1 MPTTTRSVLHH
12 KDQITVK
19 ASPQKV
25 WDTIKKFDSIHTW
38 HPAAESTVLLVGE
51 NGKPL
56 AVREFQTTDGGS
68 VISELLEYD
77 ETKMW
82 FKYRILKASIPLHG
96 YVGEMQVVP
105 AEDGDSVVLWSAQFQ
120 RPDEVPKP
128 GQDDPATENLVQDI
142 FKAGLDNLPVIIS
155 G

>member
-1 MPTTTRSVLHH
+1 VARQASAPSGSLKRYAQAAQDAQPTHTANCAQKKHVIQSEFLNLKFSMEILVPTTARPMLHH

-25 WDTIKKFDSIHTW
+25 WNTIKKFDSIHTW
-38 HPAAESTVLLVGE
+38 HPAAESTVLLVGG

-77 ETKMW
+77 ETKMR

-96 YVGEMQVVP
+96 YM
-105 AEDGDSVVLWSAQFQ
+105 
-120 RPDEVPKP
+120 
-128 GQDDPATENLVQDI
+128 
-142 FKAGLDNLPVIIS
+142 
-155 G
+155 